1 MRGFWSLIV
10 TQFQGAFSDLTYR
23 TLLLFL
29 IVGLER
35 SPEQQKFLVFLVG
48 LVFSLPFVL
57 FSMTGGWLAD
67 RFSKRSVTIGTKVM
81 EVAVMAL
88 ALVALTR
95 GHWPLAITALFLMA
109 TQSALFGPS
118 KYGLLPELLPE
129 KKLSWGNGVIEL
141 ATFLAIIG
149 GTVAGGILAENL
161 RGEQHWSG
169 VLLVALAFVGLLT
182 SLGIARVPAAAPAK
196 RSANFLADL
205 IGQVRLIRADYVLF
219 LACSATPTSG
229 SSARCCSSTPSSTAP
244 KCWG

>member
-23 TLLLFL
+23 NLLLFL
-29 IVGLER
+29 IIGLER

-48 LVFSLPFVL
+48 LLFSLPFVL

-88 ALVALTR
+88 ALVALAR

-149 GTVAGGILAENL
+149 GTVAGGLLAENF
-161 RGEQHWSG
+161 RGE
-169 VLLVALAFVGLLT
+169 
-182 SLGIARVPAAAPAK
+182 
-196 RSANFLADL
+196 
-205 IGQVRLIRADYVLF
+205 
-219 LACSATPTSG
+219 
-229 SSARCCSSTPSSTAP
+229 
-244 KCWG
+244 